1 MKSYKKILT
10 ALFSTVLLSHSIN
23 AQTTLSTFEYGL
35 TTGTKYIDTWEQS
48 PFNIGSCVNNTVA
61 VIDNPYSDNMNPTE
75 KVLYFVRPYYSGDKS
90 GVEVVLENPFIISAN
105 RQYIHVLIHKPTATR
120 VYIEGFDGDNV
131 SQFQSLSSSDM
142 RPNAWSDA
150 IFEARGNGYQIER
163 LVIYPDVE
171 TPLGRINSDLNIY
184 IDEIIVSSSSTPRT
198 VVDFCRPNGT
208 KTESRYLSELK
219 TSNALLDLND
229 NFSSVPEKLYSKYN
243 KSAIVAA
250 PGSSFSLQF
259 KQKSTQSTQEA
270 WNAYVYADFN
280 GDKEFVS
287 STEIIGQATSTLQDD
302 EYIFNIDVNV
312 PAGTPLSSCV
322 LRIKLDDANGD
333 NSDIASHESCSDV
346 TDGMVLDIPLEI
358 ANYAD
363 RAIVNISGV
372 TAQSGWG
379 TIRILGIDGNE
390 VKVNNGTMLTVVAS
404 PYVGY
409 TFEGWYNASTGG
421 LVSNEAE
428 FTFSAEFNINL
439 LAKFEEIPYCIP
451 TGELPIE
458 AWFGKIKITP
468 ENSSELYYIGSTSS
482 EVNTINSNI
491 QNLSILGGV
500 NIKRNTTFNL
510 GLVKATSSTS
520 ISAMKAN
527 VWVDW
532 NGDHEFSADEY
543 VSSFDLNN
551 IDNILNITVP
561 AENTITGNTYIRLI
575 LSDKIGRASCRER
588 V

>member
-1 MKSYKKILT
+1 M
-10 ALFSTVLLSHSIN
+10 
-23 AQTTLSTFEYGL
+23 
-35 TTGTKYIDTWEQS
+35 
-48 PFNIGSCVNNTVA
+48 
-61 VIDNPYSDNMNPTE
+61 
-75 KVLYFVRPYYSGDKS
+75 
-90 GVEVVLENPFIISAN
+90 
-105 RQYIHVLIHKPTATR
+105 
-120 VYIEGFDGDNV
+120 
-131 SQFQSLSSSDM
+131 
-142 RPNAWSDA
+142 
-150 IFEARGNGYQIER
+150 
-163 LVIYPDVE
+163 
-171 TPLGRINSDLNIY
+171 
-184 IDEIIVSSSSTPRT
+184 
-198 VVDFCRPNGT
+198 
-208 KTESRYLSELK
+208 
-219 TSNALLDLND
+219 
-229 NFSSVPEKLYSKYN
+229 
-243 KSAIVAA
+243 
-250 PGSSFSLQF
+250 
-259 KQKSTQSTQEA
+259 
-270 WNAYVYADFN
+270 
-280 GDKEFVS
+280 
-287 STEIIGQATSTLQDD
+287 
-302 EYIFNIDVNV
+302 
-312 PAGTPLSSCV
+312 SSCV

-575 LSDKIGRASCRER
+575 LSDTEIKNSDACEGVGTGVVYDLLVNIAPNDNERFSITATSSINGAATFTLSPAPGEDGKYPAGTNVEITCVPVSGFEFSQWLKDGMHYGATMTSNNPLPLTALYEDLNLTMKMSAMMPTYCTGTAPNIGDGYHYGISSGSLSVNDVKAFDFALSGQAIADLSQTCIADVCPGDEIQL
-588 V
+588 